1 MAKWIKQGA
10 AALAAASLLLLSPA
24 AAEEPPRRLVP
35 VGAAIGVH
43 LETDGLLV
51 IGMSELETESGSR
64 SPAFEA
70 GIRSGDLILEVGQVR
85 VSTARQLR
93 EALETESGEVR
104 VRFLREGREM
114 QVSVRPEKGED
125 GQPELGV
132 WLRSGLSGIGTMTW
146 YDPASGRFGALG
158 HAVSDVDT
166 GVLLP
171 MKSGVVGK
179 ASVDSIQRGSA
190 GQPGE
195 LKGSM
200 GLEKPFG
207 SILENREEGIFGL
220 IEPGALP
227 ETREEPVELCP
238 LRELRCG
245 PAEII
250 SDVSGRRESYSA
262 RVLRVYPGGGSRDL
276 LIQVTDERLIGLTGG
291 IVQGMSGSPILQDGR
306 LAGAVT
312 HVLVSDPTKG
322 YGISIEDMLEAPERA
337 LENAA

>member
-1 MAKWIKQGA
+1 MAKNLKRGGA
-10 AALAAASLLLLSPA
+10 ALLVLLTVLLTPVS
-24 AAEEPPRRLVP
+24 AEEPEELVP
-35 VGAAIGVH
+35 VGAAIGVRV
-43 LETDGLLV
+43 EADGLLV
-51 IGMSELETESGSR
+51 IGLTELSTAEGSR
-64 SPAFEA
+64 SPAGEA
-70 GIRSGDLILEVGQVR
+70 GIRSGDIITYAGAIHVT
-85 VSTARQLR
+85 TARQLR
-93 EALETESGEVR
+93 EALELAGEEVGI
-104 VRFLREGREM
+104 RFLREGREM
-114 QVSVRPEKGED
+114 QVTVRPAPGED

-322 YGISIEDMLEAPERA
+322 YGISIEDMLAEEETPA
-337 LENAA
+337 ENAA

>member
-1 MAKWIKQGA
+1 VAKLIKKGT
-10 AALAAASLLLLSPA
+10 AALAVMFLLLLSPA
-24 AAEEPPRRLVP
+24 AAEEPPRTLVP

-51 IGMSELETESGSR
+51 IGSSELETARGSR

-70 GIRSGDLILEVGQVR
+70 GIRSGDLILEVGRVR
-85 VSTARQLR
+85 VSTAAQLR
-93 EALETESGEVR
+93 EALETEGEEVT
-104 VRFLREGREM
+104 VRFLREGKEM
-114 QVSVRPEKGED
+114 QVNVRPEKGED

-146 YDPASGRFGALG
+146 YDPDTGRFGALG
-158 HAVSDVDT
+158 HPVSDVDT

-171 MKSGVVGK
+171 MKSGIVGK
-179 ASVDSIQRGSA
+179 ASVDSIVRGSA

-200 GLEKPFG
+200 GLEQPFG
-207 SILENREEGIFGL
+207 SILENREAGIFGVL
-220 IEPGALP
+220 EPGALP
-227 ETREEPVELCP
+227 ETLSEPVECCP
-238 LRELRCG
+238 QRELRCG
-245 PAEII
+245 PAEIL
-250 SDVSGRRESYSA
+250 SNVSGSRVSYSA
-262 RVLRVYPGGGSRDL
+262 RILRVYPGGDSRDL
-276 LIQVTDERLIGLTGG
+276 LIQVTDERLIDLTGG

-337 LENAA
+337 MENAA